1 VFSFP
6 SLRRVTDES
15 GSPVNQKIATKFVT
29 MFGFRVTALWNGKE
43 ALEYIGAA
51 KEGLKPKP
59 DIILMDVQM
68 PVVDGYR
75 CTHALRHHLPYKT
88 FVRDIPIIAM
98 TASAIQG
105 DREKCTRAGMD
116 DYLAKPV
123 RSKTLEKML
132 VRWTLSR
139 RSVSSPDFDPASAS
153 ECSELS
159 EYCGEADLPFAAG
172 VNVEEDGELYGD
184 KPKDPITP
192 RPLTTNGSLA
202 DELSPW
208 NSPAVADYGTTTGA
222 VLAVPPNDGQS
233 ESSRSRPAPGEG
245 AALTEENVE
254 KLARQA

>member
-1 VFSFP
+1 
-6 SLRRVTDES
+6 
-15 GSPVNQKIATKFVT
+15 
-29 MFGFRVTALWNGKE
+29 MYGFRVIALWNGKE
-43 ALEYIGAA
+43 ALEYLAAA
-51 KEGLKPKP
+51 KTGLKPKP

-75 CTHALRHHLPYKT
+75 CTHALRHHAPYKT
-88 FVRDIPIIAM
+88 FVRDVPIIAM

-139 RSVSSPDFDPASAS
+139 RQSPPGSDPTSSS

-159 EYCGEADLPFAAG
+159 EYCGDSDLALP
-172 VNVEEDGELYGD
+172 NEYILREQDELDDDVVGD
-184 KPKDPITP
+184 APNDPITP

-202 DELSPW
+202 DEASPFI
-208 NSPAVADYGTTTGA
+208 SPGPMARQDEQPKSSTIVAM
-222 VLAVPPNDGQS
+222 
-233 ESSRSRPAPGEG
+233 SSQR
-245 AALTEENVE
+245 AALTEENIE
-254 KLARQA
+254 KLYRQVQ